1 MEWFMNSNQE
11 WHQIMHIKQ
20 NENNTNVHMPK
31 EANDRA
37 LNLYNNQ
44 GLQQSQGLNDQ
55 FSLLIDPK
63 LTPLGGGPMDSH
75 QSNQTRHFIDA
86 WSMAE
91 RDHMSEIGHG
101 RYSVNSNN
109 KLPFSSLALSIHGG
123 NEASEDSQNAQM
135 GFGPS
140 MGSGRESEGDVKS
153 QWMMNPVSWSGSPPP
168 GGPLAEA
175 LCLGMAGSTR
185 PPVSRSSS

>member
-11 WHQIMHIKQ
+11 WQQIMHIKQ
-20 NENNTNVHMPK
+20 NESNTNVDMPK

-37 LNLYNNQ
+37 LILHSNQ

-63 LTPLGGGPMDSH
+63 LTPLGGAAMDSH

-91 RDHMSEIGHG
+91 RDRTSEIGHS

-109 KLPFSSLALSIHGG
+109 KLTFSSLALSIHGG
-123 NEASEDSQNAQM
+123 NEASEESQNAQM
-135 GFGPS
+135 GF
-140 MGSGRESEGDVKS
+140 GRESEGDVKS

-185 PPVSRSSS
+185 PPASRSSS

>member
-1 MEWFMNSNQE
+1 MNSNQE
-11 WHQIMHIKQ
+11 WQQIIHTKQ
-20 NENNTNVHMPK
+20 NESNTNVVDVPK
-31 EANDRA
+31 QTNDRA

-55 FSLLIDPK
+55 FSLLIDHK
-63 LTPLGGGPMDSH
+63 LTPLGGAAMDTN
-75 QSNQTRHFIDA
+75 QTNQTRHFIDA

-91 RDHMSEIGHG
+91 RDHLSDIGQN
-101 RYSVNSNN
+101 RYSVSSNE

-123 NEASEDSQNAQM
+123 SETGEESQNAQM
-135 GFGPS
+135 GFGPF
-140 MGSGRESEGDVKS
+140 MASGRESEGDAKS
-153 QWMMNPVSWSGSPPP
+153 QWMMNPVSWSGSPSP

-185 PPVSRSSS
+185 PPSSRSSS